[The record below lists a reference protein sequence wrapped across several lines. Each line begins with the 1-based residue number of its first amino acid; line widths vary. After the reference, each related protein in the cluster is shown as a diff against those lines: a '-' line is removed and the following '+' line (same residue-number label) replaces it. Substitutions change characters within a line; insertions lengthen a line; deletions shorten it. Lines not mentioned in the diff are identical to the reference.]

1 MLINLVDQK
10 LNNTLVEIE
19 VQRVINVALL
29 CVQIEA
35 TKRPPM
41 SQVLA
46 MLQGEMSLPSISSYQ
61 GEIDDSSN
69 MDVSTIE
76 YKYPFSYPMPFNYT
90 NVDVDLTDLDPR

>member
-1 MLINLVDQK
+1 
-10 LNNTLVEIE
+10 
-19 VQRVINVALL
+19 
-29 CVQIEA
+29 
-35 TKRPPM
+35 
-41 SQVLA
+41 
-46 MLQGEMSLPSISSYQ
+46 MLQGEMSLLSISSYQ